1 MSHQVNR
8 DNSRSLRGQ
17 GHRHGACECL
27 RIMRNPTVVLI
38 TLGYSLCIGG
48 ASAQL
53 VSVGVKGGLSITEPG
68 RYNDE
73 SRRYIVGPSV
83 EFRLP
88 FRFAAEIDALYTRVG
103 QSYRLLYPGELSGT
117 PGTTID
123 VRTRQR
129 GNSWEFPVL
138 GKYYFTSR
146 EHTVQPFVGTG
157 YTLSTTWFHSDV
169 RTSVLSGT
177 AITNARPDL
186 SNSYRTPFDV
196 GAVVAA
202 GVRVRA
208 GRFSILPE

>member
-1 MSHQVNR
+1 
-8 DNSRSLRGQ
+8 
-17 GHRHGACECL
+17 
-27 RIMRNPTVVLI
+27 MRKITVVLI

-53 VSVGVKGGLSITEPG
+53 VSVGVKGGVSITDAG
-68 RYNDE
+68 RYNDV

-103 QSYRLLYPGELSGT
+103 YSYRLLYPGELTGT
-117 PGTTID
+117 PGATID

-146 EHTVQPFVGTG
+146 EHAVQPFVGTG

-169 RTSVLSGT
+169 QTSTLSGT
-177 AITNARPDL
+177 PITNPQPDL
-186 SNSYRTPFDV
+186 SSSYRTPFDV
-196 GAVVAA
+196 GVVVAA
-202 GVRVRA
+202 GVRVKA
-208 GRFSILPE
+208 GRFSVLPEVRYTHWGPNAAAVRKNQAKFLLGVSF